1 MPDNIKLEL
10 KESISEA
17 EVDERIAV
25 LKRFRLLLTKQ
36 RDRFR
41 TYIDSLELQKDL
53 IEQGNTEDLN
63 QHIEL
68 EEKIVGDIMAIQK
81 VIDPLQTMYQ
91 SAWNVDEPAEV
102 PELQKTLDKL
112 TVEAKKRCDRN
123 KNLLQ
128 ERMTGIRSEI
138 KELRSNPFKRRSPY
152 AVSAA
157 PTIIDIKG

>member
-1 MPDNIKLEL
+1 MPDNIKPAL

-25 LKRFRLLLTKQ
+25 LKRFRILLTKQ

-41 TYIDSLELQKDL
+41 TYLDSLELQKDL
-53 IEQGNTEDLN
+53 IEQGNTEDLSE
-63 QHIEL
+63 HIEL

-81 VIDPLQTMYQ
+81 VITPLQTMYN
-91 SAWNVDEPAEV
+91 SAWNADEPPEV
-102 PELQKTLDKL
+102 PELQKTLKKL

-128 ERMTGIRSEI
+128 ERMTGVRNEI

-152 AVSAA
+152 AASAA
-157 PTIIDIKG
+157 PAMIDIKG